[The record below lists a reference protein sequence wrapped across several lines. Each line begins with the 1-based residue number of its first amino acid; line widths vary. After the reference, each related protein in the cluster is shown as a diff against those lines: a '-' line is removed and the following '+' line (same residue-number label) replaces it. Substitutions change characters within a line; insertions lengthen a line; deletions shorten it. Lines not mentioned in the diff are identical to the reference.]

1 MSKRNHR
8 ILDHTIL
15 SYFLLIFYVSIFEET
30 LGAGLDKMIS
40 RFIPGYAVEAIVMGK
55 AAEICSGVGAAVS
68 VLIAAWLFKLWFKP
82 DFNGCLQKDGLKEG
96 LLMLLPF
103 LVIHYVGSIVSWI
116 TIGTGGLLIPLLRA
130 TAPGFGEEMTFR
142 GLGVANYMRKIKSKD
157 KIKVIFW
164 LSSIVFGLIHLTN
177 ILAGGDPMSVVIQSI
192 YAIGVGMLF
201 GAVYLRTGNL
211 WPTILGHWSVDFFEM
226 IRADLYDSGGLM
238 TGMGIGDWITI
249 VAGAFGAIWALR
261 LMKPEHYDEI
271 MEVWDKKWNK
281 DKDAGPGAELAEAS
295 DMEPNVELTEAS
307 DTELSAE

>member
-1 MSKRNHR
+1 
-8 ILDHTIL
+8 
-15 SYFLLIFYVSIFEET
+15 
-30 LGAGLDKMIS
+30 
-40 RFIPGYAVEAIVMGK
+40 
-55 AAEICSGVGAAVS
+55 
-68 VLIAAWLFKLWFKP
+68 
-82 DFNGCLQKDGLKEG
+82 
-96 LLMLLPF
+96 MLLPF
-103 LVIHYVGSIVSWI
+103 LVIHYAGSIVSWI
-116 TIGTGGLLIPLLRA
+116 TLGTGGVLIPLLRA

-164 LSSIVFGLIHLTN
+164 LSSISFGLIHLTN
-177 ILAGGDPMSVVIQSI
+177 IIAGGDPKSVVIQSF

-249 VAGAFGAIWALR
+249 VAGIFGAFWALR

-271 MEVWDKKWNK
+271 MDTWAKKWNK
-281 DKDAGPGAELAEAS
+281 DSYEEPGAELTETS
-295 DMEPNVELTEAS
+295 DTEAS
-307 DTELSAE
+307 AKSAEAPDTEPNGELIQQ